1 MKYKR
6 QFIVG
11 LICIIA
17 LSGVFL
23 AVSYLGNNLEAFNPD
38 KGDPK
43 KVTEDKKDIENKE
56 ITNETNTNIIEEN
69 KDNSKDKNNQDKKED
84 ESTGKKNSDSD
95 KTSQNVKEGYYIV
108 KSNDTLYSI
117 ARTYMPSYNTAEVV
131 KEIQKRNNIS
141 EDQAIITG
149 EKLIISYETKLA
161 SSQES
166 NANDEKLV
174 GSNEHNSHIEY
185 TVKSGDTLF
194 SIAGK
199 YMPKTDTVDAIN
211 IIKAH
216 NKIENDTI
224 KVNDIICIPTE

>member
-6 QFIVG
+6 QFIVA

-38 KGDPK
+38 KEESK
-43 KVTEDKKDIENKE
+43 KVTEDKKEIGNKE

-69 KDNSKDKNNQDKKED
+69 KDSSKDKNNQEKKED
-84 ESTGKKNSDSD
+84 ENIGKKDEGSD
-95 KTSQNVKEGYYIV
+95 KTSQGVKEGYYIV

-117 ARTYMPSYNTAEVV
+117 ARTYMPSYNTSEVV
-131 KEIQKRNNIS
+131 KGIQERNNIG
-141 EDQAIITG
+141 EDKAIITG
-149 EKLIISYETKLA
+149 QKLIISYEANLTSA
-161 SSQES
+161 QEA
-166 NANDEKLV
+166 NANDEKL
-174 GSNEHNSHIEY
+174 SSSEHNNHVEY

-211 IIKAH
+211 IIKTH
-216 NKIENDTI
+216 NKME
-224 KVNDIICIPTE
+224 NDIIKINDVICIPNE

>member
-6 QFIVG
+6 QFIVA

-38 KGDPK
+38 KEESK
-43 KVTEDKKDIENKE
+43 KVTEDKKDVGNKE

-69 KDNSKDKNNQDKKED
+69 KDSSKDKNNQEKKED
-84 ESTGKKNSDSD
+84 ENIGKKDEGSD
-95 KTSQNVKEGYYIV
+95 KTSQGVKEGYYIV

-117 ARTYMPSYNTAEVV
+117 ARTYMPSYNTSEVV
-131 KEIQKRNNIS
+131 KGIQERNNIG
-141 EDQAIITG
+141 EDKAIITG
-149 EKLIISYETKLA
+149 QKLIISYETNLTSA
-161 SSQES
+161 QEA
-166 NANDEKLV
+166 NANDEKL
-174 GSNEHNSHIEY
+174 SSSEHNNHVEY

-211 IIKAH
+211 IIKTH
-216 NKIENDTI
+216 NKME
-224 KVNDIICIPTE
+224 NDIIKINDVICIPNE